1 MDFFNCCDLKG
12 FLDFYNCLISQ
23 HHLSAQDTRLSF
35 QHSLSIANGL
45 LSFSVTT
52 KSSYNDNYKTYKIFT
67 IKAAVSKRPV
77 LTPSSENPNHL
88 SKISHFTRLPE
99 TRHIMVISVTENSEA
114 KMASHCGFH
123 FISSNMRENQCF
135 FHMLFGHLHLFFCKM
150 SVKAL
155 HSYFHGDSHLFIL
168 ISKS

>member
-1 MDFFNCCDLKG
+1 MDFFNCCDLEG

-23 HHLSAQDTRLSF
+23 LHLSAQDTRLSF

-52 KSSYNDNYKTYKIFT
+52 KSNYNDNYKTYKIFT

-99 TRHIMVISVTENSEA
+99 TRHIMVINVTENSEA
-114 KMASHCGFH
+114 KVASHCGFH
-123 FISSNMRENQCF
+123 FNSSNTRENQCF
-135 FHMLFGHLHLFFCKM
+135 FICSL
-150 SVKAL
+150 AI
-155 HSYFHGDSHLFIL
+155 Y
-168 ISKS
+168 ISSL